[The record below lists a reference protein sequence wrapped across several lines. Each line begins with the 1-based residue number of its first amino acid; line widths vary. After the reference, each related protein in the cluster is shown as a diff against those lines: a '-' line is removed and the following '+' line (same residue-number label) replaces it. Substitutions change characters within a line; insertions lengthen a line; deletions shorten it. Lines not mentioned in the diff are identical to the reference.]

1 VTNILLA
8 GVVGL
13 IVGLL
18 GTPVAVKRF
27 RRAGWGQLIREEGPK
42 AHYEKRG
49 TPTMGGIVILG
60 GTLLGYILGHI
71 GSGGFSPF
79 RDSGILAMGTIIAL
93 GFLGFLDDFI
103 KIKKSR
109 SLGLQ
114 SRAKFLGQLVIA
126 IVFAFLAVE
135 VVGIGTDLSFFRSTK
150 VDLGAFFYVWVFVMI
165 AASSNGLNL
174 TDGLDGLAVG
184 SAAQVFGAFTVVAF
198 WQFRHQIFYD
208 VGATGSDP
216 FDLAIVAAALAGAS
230 AGFLWWNTAPA
241 KIFMGDT
248 GSLMLGGAMAV
259 LALLLNTQLLLLVLG
274 GLYVVET
281 LSVIVQVGMYKRTGR
296 RPFLMAPIH
305 HHFEL
310 AGWPEFTVIVRFWV
324 LSGLSVAFGLGLFYA
339 DFLSKGLFR

>member
-1 VTNILLA
+1 MTNILLA

-174 TDGLDGLAVG
+174 TDGLDGLAIMPCVMVAG
-184 SAAQVFGAFTVVAF
+184 GLGVFA
-198 WQFRHQIFYD
+198 Y
-208 VGATGSDP
+208 ATGNVN
-216 FDLAIVAAALAGAS
+216 FAS
-230 AGFLWWNTAPA
+230 
-241 KIFMGDT
+241 
-248 GSLMLGGAMAV
+248 
-259 LALLLNTQLLLLVLG
+259 
-274 GLYVVET
+274 
-281 LSVIVQVGMYKRTGR
+281 
-296 RPFLMAPIH
+296 
-305 HHFEL
+305 
-310 AGWPEFTVIVRFWV
+310 
-324 LSGLSVAFGLGLFYA
+324 
-339 DFLSKGLFR
+339 